1 MPAANVEIKGLD
13 ELKAKITRMSELRA
27 LDRGLRKGAEHI
39 AIKVSKYPP
48 ESEGNY
54 PRTVAGTGT
63 ILSWYERGYGTR
75 WMGGTGGKRTSET
88 LGRKWTVVQQMG
100 TRALTWIVGNN
111 VSYGKFV
118 QDEDYQA
125 RFHKK
130 RGWRT
135 TQTVARSE
143 SDRVTGFVKKEV
155 DLELEK

>member
-13 ELKAKITRMSELRA
+13 KLIAKITRLSELHA

-48 ESEGNY
+48 ESEANY

-88 LGRKWTVVQQMG
+88 LGKKWSVVQRRG
-100 TRALTWIVGNN
+100 GRSLAWLVGNN
-111 VSYGKFV
+111 VSYGKWV

-125 RFHKK
+125 SFHKR
-130 RGWRT
+130 RGWST
-135 TQTVARSE
+135 TQSIARSE
-143 SDRVTGFVKKEV
+143 SDLVTGFVKKEV